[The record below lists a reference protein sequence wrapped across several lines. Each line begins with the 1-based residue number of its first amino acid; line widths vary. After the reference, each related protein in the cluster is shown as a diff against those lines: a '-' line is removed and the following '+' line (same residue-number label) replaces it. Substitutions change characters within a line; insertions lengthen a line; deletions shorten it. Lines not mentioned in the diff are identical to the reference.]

1 MKRIITFVLW
11 VGVFVFLT
19 SQLSFAQLINHQR
32 RAAGGYKAPPPAE
45 PAPAPA
51 AETPTANENNT
62 VSANTTP
69 DFKVTNQVEEL
80 YDINKDG
87 NLQSDE
93 VKSFLKD
100 VSAAVEKKGN
110 FTISSEVLKQYDK
123 NNDGLISRN
132 ELSDIE
138 TYIGS

>member
-1 MKRIITFVLW
+1 MKRIVTFVLW
-11 VGVFVFLT
+11 AGVFIFLT
-19 SQLSFAQLINHQR
+19 SQLSFSQLINHQR
-32 RAAGGYKAPPPAE
+32 RAAGGYKAPSPAAAE
-45 PAPAPA
+45 PAPA
-51 AETPTANENNT
+51 AETPTTNENT
-62 VSANTTP
+62 TAAATPTP

-110 FTISSEVLKQYDK
+110 FTVSSEVLKPYDK
-123 NNDGLISRN
+123 NNDGMISRN

>member
-1 MKRIITFVLW
+1 MKRIIAFVLW

-32 RAAGGYKAPPPAE
+32 RAAGGYKAPAPAE
-45 PAPAPA
+45 PAPA
-51 AETPTANENNT
+51 AETPAVKKNNT
-62 VSANTTP
+62 IAANTTP

-87 NLQSDE
+87 DLQSDE

-110 FTISSEVLKQYDK
+110 FTVSSEVLKQYDK
-123 NNDGLISRN
+123 NNDGMISRN

>member
-1 MKRIITFVLW
+1 MKRIVTFVLW
-11 VGVFVFLT
+11 AGIFIFLT

-32 RAAGGYKAPPPAE
+32 RAAGGYKAPPPAD
-45 PAPAPA
+45 PAPA
-51 AETPTANENNT
+51 AETPTANENPAA
-62 VSANTTP
+62 ANTAP

-100 VSAAVEKKGN
+100 VSTAVERKGN
-110 FTISSEVLKQYDK
+110 FTVSSEVLKQYDK
-123 NNDGLISRN
+123 NNDGMINRT
-132 ELSDIE
+132 ELSDIDA
-138 TYIGS
+138 YIAG